1 MPSIPKPTSLERID
15 STSNLAS
22 SGTTIHPHVK
32 VISVQHVNKPKSN
45 SQTKNRSEKILKKLD
60 SEIENSKGNTNNER
74 KHKEDLQRIKYW
86 VERAQVGEVSD
97 ESHYEEVFINE
108 VDRCLGQGRKT
119 YIEQKARELI
129 LQIKAYDVEGGI
141 RPNRL
146 NTSAGGVALRIL
158 SVFSGHLFPEPMVLD
173 SARNG
178 SVSTS
183 PSLPFGGQPRIQPS
197 PQNAMKMKTIKVES
211 SVSPV
216 EQDVNV
222 VASRQNSSPALG
234 KSTAAPLSGYKY
246 GKEIATHLMAT
257 ENNMH
262 GHQGNLELIKETLEN
277 YTENLMTF
285 EGGEIVENTEV
296 REKIQNLFSSI
307 SIEDIEELENQAVET
322 AIDEDTDD
330 ESVIDSHTRQKRSLP
345 SGRKRKDYGG
355 IEEHFVKRINE
366 KMERKDISIHR
377 KRIFVK
383 KKLAQIKINV
393 LRLNTLQEKGIKVS
407 KPRIIHLNFKQKF
420 LQSKLDQLVAFK
432 KSKSTFSNLLDLWN
446 GELDKNALNEL
457 STELSELRAN
467 FINQLSILSV
477 SSTDRENDPLP
488 FNNAILVLNENI
500 AILSNLLQLVS
511 KLPYFNDAK
520 SLKILN
526 ERSIEW
532 QSLDNNFRK
541 LIKKISKSGIDSINT
556 TSAIRKLKSLNYF
569 IDEQIQETKNYVN
582 TCTDALFVGWL
593 GEKNRQGA
601 TPLYFNRESLYRDI
615 IEFKSKMAVQD
626 SIDERTRNS
635 LEIESLVMKSLPSTE
650 LTEVELS
657 NTAAALYLTSRI
669 YDIKKTDPHAVE
681 NIDIDKFI
689 FSDLIYGFSDH
700 LGRIKYDVISVVDYL
715 CSEATNHPILK
726 RKQVSV
732 SWPSEVHDNLL
743 IFLNEEKVNVTKF
756 LRFMEKQ
763 SSVEANKDKL
773 LSSIETPMSYFQHTL
788 DRLAVN
794 EPGVELSNT
803 VTYRY
808 TVFSHHPEAHSV
820 AMRENPPVK
829 KSFSIADILTG
840 RERAWRA
847 ENTAYNEREIINT
860 SGISNSLIHSLENTD
875 TQAEFLRSM
884 NALRSDLQVKERFY
898 DYAKS
903 ALELHQLDINHSYS
917 IREAPMLL
925 IYPSPEDGPHFSKKW
940 SYDLNPE
947 YSPIKLFSLLTN
959 KVLIFASINDF
970 KRQIRVNTELRE
982 WVQLHFPAEFHG
994 NYDQMTIDKKGMD
1007 YSNLFERTMALLLK

>member
-1 MPSIPKPTSLERID
+1 
-15 STSNLAS
+15 
-22 SGTTIHPHVK
+22 
-32 VISVQHVNKPKSN
+32 
-45 SQTKNRSEKILKKLD
+45 
-60 SEIENSKGNTNNER
+60 
-74 KHKEDLQRIKYW
+74 
-86 VERAQVGEVSD
+86 
-97 ESHYEEVFINE
+97 
-108 VDRCLGQGRKT
+108 
-119 YIEQKARELI
+119 
-129 LQIKAYDVEGGI
+129 
-141 RPNRL
+141 
-146 NTSAGGVALRIL
+146 
-158 SVFSGHLFPEPMVLD
+158 
-173 SARNG
+173 
-178 SVSTS
+178 
-183 PSLPFGGQPRIQPS
+183 
-197 PQNAMKMKTIKVES
+197 
-211 SVSPV
+211 
-216 EQDVNV
+216 
-222 VASRQNSSPALG
+222 
-234 KSTAAPLSGYKY
+234 
-246 GKEIATHLMAT
+246 
-257 ENNMH
+257 
-262 GHQGNLELIKETLEN
+262 
-277 YTENLMTF
+277 
-285 EGGEIVENTEV
+285 
-296 REKIQNLFSSI
+296 
-307 SIEDIEELENQAVET
+307 
-322 AIDEDTDD
+322 
-330 ESVIDSHTRQKRSLP
+330 
-345 SGRKRKDYGG
+345 
-355 IEEHFVKRINE
+355 
-366 KMERKDISIHR
+366 
-377 KRIFVK
+377 
-383 KKLAQIKINV
+383 
-393 LRLNTLQEKGIKVS
+393 
-407 KPRIIHLNFKQKF
+407 
-420 LQSKLDQLVAFK
+420 
-432 KSKSTFSNLLDLWN
+432 
-446 GELDKNALNEL
+446 
-457 STELSELRAN
+457 
-467 FINQLSILSV
+467 
-477 SSTDRENDPLP
+477 
-488 FNNAILVLNENI
+488 
-500 AILSNLLQLVS
+500 
-511 KLPYFNDAK
+511 
-520 SLKILN
+520 
-526 ERSIEW
+526 
-532 QSLDNNFRK
+532 
-541 LIKKISKSGIDSINT
+541 
-556 TSAIRKLKSLNYF
+556 
-569 IDEQIQETKNYVN
+569 
-582 TCTDALFVGWL
+582 
-593 GEKNRQGA
+593 
-601 TPLYFNRESLYRDI
+601 
-615 IEFKSKMAVQD
+615 
-626 SIDERTRNS
+626 
-635 LEIESLVMKSLPSTE
+635 LPSTE

-982 WVQLHFPAEFHG
+982 WVQLHFPAE
-994 NYDQMTIDKKGMD
+994 
-1007 YSNLFERTMALLLK
+1007 